1 MSSFSPDS
9 KSRAGRGD
17 QSLIIKLSVFAAFL
31 FVLDFRYFMLMLT
44 LMLVF
49 LSILM
54 LTLYRRR
61 GRHVFNF
68 ETPEHC
74 EQEGE
79 NAQKGFKIQTSS
91 KSALAFPSVSKSPH
105 SIFTNSLHL
114 KSQPISVSYPGFLFN
129 IFLIQDFPFCIFH
142 HFDR

>member
-1 MSSFSPDS
+1 MAVDEDPVEEVNLEDDEELQEAV
-9 KSRAGRGD
+9 RRTE
-17 QSLIIKLSVFAAFL
+17 L
-31 FVLDFRYFMLMLT
+31 MMLT
-44 LMLVF
+44 LMMMF
-49 LSILM
+49 LSTLM
-54 LTLYRRR
+54 LILYRRR

-79 NAQKGFKIQTSS
+79 NAQKGFNIQTSS
-91 KSALAFPSVSKSPH
+91 KSTLAFPSVSKSPH

-114 KSQPISVSYPGFLFN
+114 KSQPISVSYPGFLFS